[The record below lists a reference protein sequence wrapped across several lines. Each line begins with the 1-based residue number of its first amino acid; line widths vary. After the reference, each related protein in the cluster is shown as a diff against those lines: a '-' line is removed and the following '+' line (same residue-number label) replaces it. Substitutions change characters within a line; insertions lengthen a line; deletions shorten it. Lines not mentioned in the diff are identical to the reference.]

1 MKQASI
7 CILLL
12 LTVVLSGCHNGKSV
26 AIQLANRF
34 FASLSDTTNGK
45 PKDFFPQYTNLGIE
59 GKSDVVDIDE
69 SDVTVEND
77 TFTVRCYNSY
87 TDASGTFKQDSVTLF
102 INKDKAGKRRIFD
115 SQGLV
120 ETDKDTQYFGKA
132 TGAFP
137 NKALNDLDLAKR
149 IENVRAMIYNEYLN
163 TQIELSEKVK
173 LLNWSWKISYS
184 GDAHGEGRV
193 VNNLEY
199 PIEGIKYH
207 INYYDRSG
215 KFMAQDDGSI
225 SKELYPGE
233 KYSFTFWSSNAKYP
247 ETANLRLDFPDMV
260 VLNILKSKEY
270 KGDEYQKFI
279 KKNEHK

>member
-12 LTVVLSGCHNGKSV
+12 LTVVLSGCHNGKSE

-45 PKDFFPQYTNLGIE
+45 PKNYYPQYTNLDIE

-77 TFTVRCYNSY
+77 TFIVRCYNSY

-102 INKDKAGKRRIFD
+102 INKDKAGKLRIFD

-149 IENVRAMIYNEYLN
+149 IETVRAMIYDEYLN
-163 TQIELSEKVK
+163 TQMELSEKVK
-173 LLNWSWKISYS
+173 LLNWSW
-184 GDAHGEGRV
+184 
-193 VNNLEY
+193 
-199 PIEGIKYH
+199 
-207 INYYDRSG
+207 
-215 KFMAQDDGSI
+215 
-225 SKELYPGE
+225 
-233 KYSFTFWSSNAKYP
+233 
-247 ETANLRLDFPDMV
+247 ET
-260 VLNILKSKEY
+260 S
-270 KGDEYQKFI
+270 
-279 KKNEHK
+279 